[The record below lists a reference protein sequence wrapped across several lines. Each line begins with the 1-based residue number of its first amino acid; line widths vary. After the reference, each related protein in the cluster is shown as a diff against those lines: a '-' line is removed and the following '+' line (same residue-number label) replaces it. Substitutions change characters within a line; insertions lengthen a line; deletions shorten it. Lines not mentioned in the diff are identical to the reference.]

1 MLKSTVN
8 ENQCIYIVCAFLYS
22 NLFYNLLNWLLS
34 SLSNFFFLR
43 HCSGCGVLQTLKT
56 ASQTPWLLFLPL
68 RVIVCCHYSFQQQSP
83 TTVYTVGYFSFVVD
97 ANSSVNVLTTPMLII
112 FTCLTALV
120 DMISNKCS
128 AVVCLLI
135 HTKLM
140 QSIGHSSDKWSIIH
154 SELLACG
161 PWLLPVDI

>member
-1 MLKSTVN
+1 M
-8 ENQCIYIVCAFLYS
+8 YIH
-22 NLFYNLLNWLLS
+22 
-34 SLSNFFFLR
+34 SLCFFIFQSILQFTKLAAVIFIQLFFFLR

-120 DMISNKCS
+120 DMISNKCP
-128 AVVCLLI
+128 AVVCLSI

-140 QSIGHSSDKWSIIH
+140 QSIGHSGDKWSIIH
-154 SELLACG
+154 FELFWHVGLGFFC
-161 PWLLPVDI
+161 L